1 MLEGK
6 KPLEADGPVPVKLEL
21 GDRLLWDTVHQKL
34 LLPVGPEGV
43 ATTSG
48 PAVRVLVDTSVLAA
62 AEASAPRLADI
73 KKGAVLAAKGK
84 IGGFYRVEWQKGETA
99 YLPEAAAKETKEAVK
114 SGARA
119 TALFP
124 SEAPQIKLANL
135 DTSKG
140 GLDVDSD
147 HMIISGS
154 AADPDGMRD
163 LQIFVQHDTEYRKVF
178 FRTAS
183 NGKKAGE
190 LQSVQGP
197 TSIDF
202 SADLALKPGNN
213 TIFLVA
219 REDDEL
225 QGTRTLVVHRKAAPA
240 LAQKQPNR

>member
-1 MLEGK
+1 
-6 KPLEADGPVPVKLEL
+6 
-21 GDRLLWDTVHQKL
+21 
-34 LLPVGPEGV
+34 
-43 ATTSG
+43 
-48 PAVRVLVDTSVLAA
+48 
-62 AEASAPRLADI
+62 
-73 KKGAVLAAKGK
+73 
-84 IGGFYRVEWQKGETA
+84 
-99 YLPEAAAKETKEAVK
+99 
-114 SGARA
+114 
-119 TALFP
+119 
-124 SEAPQIKLANL
+124 
-135 DTSKG
+135 
-140 GLDVDSD
+140 
-147 HMIISGS
+147 
-154 AADPDGMRD
+154 MRD